1 MAIKRH
7 SILAGI
13 GGIAGL
19 AVILRRRKS
28 HTLYIVL
35 PKVHLGKRQKRISR
49 KPVRAKRVFHPRTL
63 GGVKVKGDG
72 KVLRALLSACGWDVW
87 DECDAWDI

>member
-1 MAIKRH
+1 MKRH

-13 GGIAGL
+13 GGIASF
-19 AVILRRRKS
+19 AAIWRRRKS
-28 HTLYIVL
+28 HTLYIV
-35 PKVHLGKRQKRISR
+35 PPEVHLGKRQKRISR
-49 KPVRAKRVFHPRTL
+49 KPVRAKAAFYPRTL

-72 KVLRALLSACGWDVW
+72 KVLRALQVAFGWDVC